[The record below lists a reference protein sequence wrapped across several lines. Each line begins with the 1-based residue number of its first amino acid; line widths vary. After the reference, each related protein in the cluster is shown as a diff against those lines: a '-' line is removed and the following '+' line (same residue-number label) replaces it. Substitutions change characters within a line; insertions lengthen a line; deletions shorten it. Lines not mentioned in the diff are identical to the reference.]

1 MSILNCFYR
10 KTVPCSLFPAPF
22 LTKIMSNFNLPKQ
35 TRAHAFI
42 SGKVQGV
49 GYRYST
55 MNAAKKLGL
64 NGWVRNLAD
73 SRVEAVFEG
82 TQEVVEEMIR
92 WCHQGPNSAVVKDV
106 QVEYSQAEG
115 LQGFEIVR

>member
-1 MSILNCFYR
+1 
-10 KTVPCSLFPAPF
+10 
-22 LTKIMSNFNLPKQ
+22 MSNSNLPKQ

-55 MNAAKKLGL
+55 MNAAKELGL
-64 NGWVRNLAD
+64 NGWVRNLPD

-82 TQEVVEEMIR
+82 SSEIVEEIIR
-92 WCHQGPNSAVVKDV
+92 WCHTGPTAAVVKDV
-106 QVEYSQAEG
+106 QVEYSEIEG
-115 LQGFEIVR
+115 LQGFEIIR

>member
-1 MSILNCFYR
+1 
-10 KTVPCSLFPAPF
+10 
-22 LTKIMSNFNLPKQ
+22 MSNPTLPKQ

-55 MNAAKKLGL
+55 MNAARKLGL

-73 SRVEAVFEG
+73 SRVEALFEG
-82 TQEVVEEMIR
+82 ESEVVEEMIR
-92 WCHQGPNSAVVKDV
+92 WCHQGSDAAVVKDV

-115 LQGFEIVR
+115 LQGFEIIR

>member
-1 MSILNCFYR
+1 
-10 KTVPCSLFPAPF
+10 
-22 LTKIMSNFNLPKQ
+22 MSNFNLPKQ

-55 MNAAKKLGL
+55 MNEAKKLGL

-82 TQEVVEEMIR
+82 TSEVVEEIIR

-106 QVEYSQAEG
+106 QVEYSETQG
-115 LQGFEIVR
+115 LQGFEIVRSRE

>member
-1 MSILNCFYR
+1 MDLKLRYQLTVIGENKR
-10 KTVPCSLFPAPF
+10 KKV
-22 LTKIMSNFNLPKQ
+22 MSNPTDEKQ
-35 TRAHAFI
+35 TRAHVFI

-55 MNAAKKLGL
+55 MNTAKKLGL

-82 TQEVVEEMIR
+82 APEVVEEMIQ
-92 WCHQGPNSAVVKDV
+92 WCHTGPTAAIVKDV
-106 QVEYSQAEG
+106 QVEYSQVEG
-115 LQGFEIVR
+115 NEGFKIRKN

>member
-1 MSILNCFYR
+1 
-10 KTVPCSLFPAPF
+10 
-22 LTKIMSNFNLPKQ
+22 MSNPTLPKQ

-55 MNAAKKLGL
+55 MNAAKKLGV

-73 SRVEAVFEG
+73 NRVEAVFEG

-92 WCHQGPNSAVVKDV
+92 WCHQGSDAAVVKDV
-106 QVEYSQAEG
+106 QVEYAEAEG
-115 LQGFEIVR
+115 LQGFEIVRS

>member
-1 MSILNCFYR
+1 
-10 KTVPCSLFPAPF
+10 
-22 LTKIMSNFNLPKQ
+22 MSNPTLPKQ
-35 TRAHAFI
+35 IRAHVFI

-55 MNAAKKLGL
+55 MNAARKLGL

-82 TQEVVEEMIR
+82 ESETVEEMIR
-92 WCHQGPNSAVVKDV
+92 WCHQGSDAAVVKDV
-106 QVEYSQAEG
+106 QVDYSEAEG
-115 LQGFEIVR
+115 LQGFEIIR